1 MSYDHA
7 FTLAFSA
14 SSFQPDASDITEAEF
29 LDAIYY
35 RLKSLTPA
43 EIFEAVLPPY
53 DTHFEGWFISNGS
66 DDLDQ
71 IQKCQDTNIFETDQ
85 AAWAFVLT
93 QALAGSMFHKR
104 ALQQIKTNNPTDYDL
119 MMVSVHGETT

>member
-7 FTLAFSA
+7 FTLAFSVN
-14 SSFQPDASDITEAEF
+14 SFRHDASDITEAEF
-29 LDAIYY
+29 IEAIYH
-35 RLKSLTPA
+35 RLKSLTAA

-53 DTHFEGWFISNGS
+53 DSYFEGWFISNGP

-71 IQKCQDTNIFETDQ
+71 IQKCQDTNIFASDQ

-93 QALAGSMFHKR
+93 KALAGSVFHKR
-104 ALQQIKTNNPTDYDL
+104 ALQQIKSNNPADYDL
-119 MMVSVHGETT
+119 MMASVHGETT